1 MKGATMN
8 ESKLET
14 AEAALTFI
22 LAGNS
27 TVTLVSKKTGTRFT
41 YRVRVAKSDTDA
53 QSDLYFVGLLRGP
66 NNENDYSYLGRIA
79 KGRVYIGRKVPKPG
93 DVGRDAP
100 SAIAFDYMW
109 QHLERGN
116 IPPLLEIWHEGRC
129 GRCNRK
135 LTVPSSI
142 AAGIGPEC
150 ALK

>member
-1 MKGATMN
+1 MN
-8 ESKLET
+8 ESQLVS
-14 AEAALTFI
+14 AESALTFI

-53 QSDLYFVGLLRGP
+53 QSDLYFVSLLRGP

-79 KGRVYIGRKVPKPG
+79 KGRVYIGRKIPKPG
-93 DVGRDAP
+93 DVSRGAP
-100 SAIAFDYMW
+100 SALAFDYMW

-135 LTVPSSI
+135 LTVPESI

-150 ALK
+150 ATKGF